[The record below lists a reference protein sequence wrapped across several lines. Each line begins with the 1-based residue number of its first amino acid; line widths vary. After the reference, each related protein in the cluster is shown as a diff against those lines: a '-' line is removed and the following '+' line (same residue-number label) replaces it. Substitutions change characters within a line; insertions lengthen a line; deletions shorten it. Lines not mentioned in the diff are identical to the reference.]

1 MKPCSWFEVQSEYS
15 IVWACSVAAAVS
27 DFGPKARG
35 EEKRDIDCSGFI
47 APGFAAF
54 EKLTF
59 VRLNGTVK

>member
-1 MKPCSWFEVQSEYS
+1 
-15 IVWACSVAAAVS
+15 VAAAVS